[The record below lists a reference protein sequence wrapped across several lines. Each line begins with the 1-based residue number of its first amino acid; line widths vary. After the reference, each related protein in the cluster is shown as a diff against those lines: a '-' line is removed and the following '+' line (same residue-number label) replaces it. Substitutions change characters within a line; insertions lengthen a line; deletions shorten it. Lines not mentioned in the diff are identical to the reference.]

1 MGQRLCALVVS
12 LTAATFPAWARDQ
25 ASSEVRTSEME
36 YFETQRNSSSI
47 DDFLTRSRPEPLSR
61 AACAAVIATLP
72 RDGELHPNAAETA
85 KIAAARQVLQYHRR
99 SDVVTFKVIKAGHAF
114 VGLHA
119 RSVLL
124 ASREALSLVSA
135 DEFAALVAHE
145 IAHDYMWQEYRS
157 AMDRNDHKK
166 MQELELRCDGIAVL
180 TLHRLGIDIENLVS
194 AVQKMTRFNR
204 RRNAIA
210 SNARYV
216 PLTERITFI
225 RAIAGL
231 PWE

>member
-1 MGQRLCALVVS
+1 MGQRLCALVAC
-12 LTAATFPAWARDQ
+12 LTAVASPAWTRDQ
-25 ASSEVRTSEME
+25 ASSEVLASAME
-36 YFETQRNSSSI
+36 YFERHRNSSV

-61 AACAAVIATLP
+61 RDCDAEIAMLP
-72 RDGELHPNAAETA
+72 REGELQPNAAETA
-85 KIAAARQVLQYHRR
+85 KIAAARQVLQYHNR
-99 SDVVTFKVIKAGHAF
+99 SDVVTFKVIDVGHAF

-124 ASREALSLVSA
+124 ASRDALSLVTP

-157 AMDRNDHKK
+157 AMDRKDHKK

-180 TLHRLGIDIENLVS
+180 TLRRLSIDAENLVS
-194 AVQKMTRFNR
+194 GVQKMTRFNQ
-204 RRNAIA
+204 RRNAVARSA
-210 SNARYV
+210 SYV
-216 PLTERITFI
+216 PLRERIAFI